1 MGMHTSQ
8 RPPAEVES
16 EAFDFMR
23 FVRVIV
29 SGGNHD
35 WCFIMNMDQTLVYFS
50 TSSKQT
56 LDLIGNKTIHI
67 RTSTNDTKRV
77 TMAVTITADGTL
89 LPSSLVFEGKSDGRI
104 AKKEFS
110 TYPKTHFYKCQEA
123 AWMDEEVMITWVNE
137 VLTTRGNKMWEGT
150 TKGRGSSLSPSL

>member
-1 MGMHTSQ
+1 M
-8 RPPAEVES
+8 V
-16 EAFDFMR
+16 
-23 FVRVIV
+23 
-29 SGGNHD
+29 
-35 WCFIMNMDQTLVYFS
+35 
-50 TSSKQT
+50 
-56 LDLIGNKTIHI
+56 
-67 RTSTNDTKRV
+67 
-77 TMAVTITADGTL
+77 VTITVDGTV
-89 LPSSLVFEGKSDGRI
+89 LPSTLVFKGKPDGRI